1 MHQIADI
8 CHYDLSETER
18 QPILQAEALKEKDKT
33 IAQLRNDIALL
44 RGDSVKSE
52 PLEDEFPGFTRKM
65 RLPPRS
71 SKRLPTTEHSSVH
84 GLKEDDSIYY
94 GNPSVGNVVNEVGRH
109 SLVLRFTELVQLS
122 HLSFDQ
128 IPASLSHAKPRP
140 IDVSAFQ
147 MATSHPFPTLW
158 CAKDDT
164 STLIK
169 LLPPQQDLFFFLD
182 AFQRRAQSCSFP
194 DLPEECTAN
203 EVRRFLDN
211 VEHNAAIHPEV
222 LALLFATLAQGLQH
236 GIYDKYG
243 EKWVPGTVEPELK
256 KGDVYSKPEPP
267 NSISC
272 FLQFLVAAA
281 MQCLRLGSFSNRP
294 KLLVIET
301 LVMIS
306 PYLTNTGKFLDG
318 SALFGGTVRLAQ
330 MIGCESKPFKTS
342 ILASITNRPSAS

>member
-1 MHQIADI
+1 MCQCDRIQPCTACSLHQIADI

-33 IAQLRNDIALL
+33 IAQLRNDIASL
-44 RGDSVKSE
+44 RGDSVKPE
-52 PLEDEFPGFTRKM
+52 PVEDEFPGFTPKM
-65 RLPPRS
+65 RLPPRTH
-71 SKRLPTTEHSSVH
+71 KRPPASEDCHLQ
-84 GLKEDDSIYY
+84 GFKEKDSIYF
-94 GNPSVGNVVNEVGRH
+94 GNPSVRNVVNEVGKPSRACH
-109 SLVLRFTELVQLS
+109 FTKQMQLS

-128 IPASLSHAKPRP
+128 ISSLSHAKPRA

-164 STLIK
+164 STLMK
-169 LLPPQQDLFFFLD
+169 LLPPQQDLFFYLD

-194 DLPEECTAN
+194 YLPAECTTN

-211 VEHNAAIHPEV
+211 IEHNAAIHPEM

-243 EKWVPGTVEPELK
+243 EKWVPGTVDAESK
-256 KGDVYSKPEPP
+256 KGDVYSKRQLS
-267 NSISC
+267 NQFYC
-272 FLQFLVAAA
+272 FLQAQVAAA
-281 MQCLRLGSFSNRP
+281 MQCLRLGSFTNRP
-294 KLLVIET
+294 TLLAIET

-306 PYLTNTGKFLDG
+306 PYLTNTGRFLDG
-318 SALFGGTVRLAQ
+318 SALFGATVRLAQ
-330 MIGCESKPFKTS
+330 MIGCEYKPS
-342 ILASITNRPSAS
+342 